1 MECFVLLCH
10 VGEGPVPTALVY
22 LLFMINYKP
31 LPGPPI
37 VVIKKPH
44 FCSTTES
51 VTVPEK
57 FELTFDG
64 IALPY
69 LSHNGLVFFRN
80 NFIIVTVPGK

>member
-10 VGEGPVPTALVY
+10 VGEGPVPTALVIY
-22 LLFMINYKP
+22 YSQA
-31 LPGPPI
+31 PPRTPNCRN
-37 VVIKKPH
+37 KKKKKTH

-69 LSHNGLVFFRN
+69 LSHNGLVFFRI